1 MYSQFLNQMPPVL
14 RCVSSTVRALME
26 KWSVE
31 QLTALVSGFTS
42 HYSFK
47 CTFTCVPPCFLL
59 SMSLS
64 FCPQWFPI
72 LSLSFSVFNP
82 VCVSQWTVAGAAG
95 PSGVLAVER
104 VMLVWEGGIVREP
117 ILLQLLG
124 VVHAKETELGSI
136 PAALSPALVRKVLGC
151 KFYYKQFWNESDESN
166 CLFIPVRI
174 QRNE

>member
-1 MYSQFLNQMPPVL
+1 MNILRVGMYSQFLNQMPPVL

-26 KWSVE
+26 KWCAE

-47 CTFTCVPPCFLL
+47 CTFTCVPLCFLL
-59 SMSLS
+59 SLS
-64 FCPQWFPI
+64 PI

-104 VMLVWEGGIVREP
+104 VMLV
-117 ILLQLLG
+117 
-124 VVHAKETELGSI
+124 
-136 PAALSPALVRKVLGC
+136 
-151 KFYYKQFWNESDESN
+151 
-166 CLFIPVRI
+166 
-174 QRNE
+174 